1 MKYLFVIT
9 AFMITISAN
18 SQARLNRSA
27 QNIYSEFE
35 LDGIE
40 YVNDSAVGLYLTF
53 YPDPNILVN
62 YYLNADSI
70 CTSVTVQTFTKEM
83 TDFIISIY
91 SEEGYLKTD
100 TGWLMRSDYG
110 ISKIVHI
117 IEEDNINIFF
127 WY

>member
-1 MKYLFVIT
+1 ME
-9 AFMITISAN
+9 N
-18 SQARLNRSA
+18 SNFKWPNFRGA
-27 QNIYSEFE
+27 YS
-35 LDGIE
+35 
-40 YVNDSAVGLYLTF
+40 LYLTF

-117 IEEDNINIFF
+117 IEEDNSNIFF

>member
-1 MKYLFVIT
+1 MKNLFII
-9 AFMITISAN
+9 AALMITLTAN
-18 SQARLNRSA
+18 SQVRLNRSA
-27 QNIYSEFE
+27 QNIYNEFE

-40 YVNDSAVGLYLTF
+40 YVNDTAVGLYLTF

-70 CTSVTVQTFTKEM
+70 CTSVTVQTFTQEM
-83 TDFIISIY
+83 ADFIIGIY
-91 SEEGYLKTD
+91 TEEGYLKTD
-100 TGWLMRSDYG
+100 TGWLMRTDYG

-117 IEEDNINIFF
+117 IEEDNSNVFF